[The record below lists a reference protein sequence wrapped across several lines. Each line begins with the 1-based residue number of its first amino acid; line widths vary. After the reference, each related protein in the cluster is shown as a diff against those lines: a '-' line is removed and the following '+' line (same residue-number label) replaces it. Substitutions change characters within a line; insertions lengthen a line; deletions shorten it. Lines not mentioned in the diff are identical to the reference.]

1 MLAKL
6 AWRRATFRLRKGRVR
21 LLHRSGAPKAGQ
33 ARFRAGGGTDFGYDA
48 RMPDILPE
56 NQLASGDSA
65 APMRVLRQFRVVF
78 NAVKTHF
85 RQVEREAGMGGA
97 QLWALSVI
105 ERQPG
110 IGATG
115 LARELDIH
123 QSTAS
128 NLVRALVERGFVTAS
143 RESAD
148 RRAVAL
154 RVLPEGAAVLRS
166 APMPF
171 AGVLPD
177 ALASLDEATLLRLEQ
192 DLGRLIAELAADDE
206 AAKVPLAQL

>member
-1 MLAKL
+1 
-6 AWRRATFRLRKGRVR
+6 
-21 LLHRSGAPKAGQ
+21 
-33 ARFRAGGGTDFGYDA
+33 
-48 RMPDILPE
+48 MPDLPP
-56 NQLASGDSA
+56 ADGDTSS
-65 APMRVLRQFRVVF
+65 MRVLRQFRIVF

-115 LARELDIH
+115 LARALDIH

-128 NLVRALVERGFVTAS
+128 NLVRGLVERGYVTTA
-143 RESAD
+143 REGAD
-148 RRAVAL
+148 RRNVAL
-154 RVLPEGAAVLRS
+154 RVLPAGAAVLRG
-166 APMPF
+166 APLPF

-177 ALASLDEATLLRLEQ
+177 ALASLDPATLARMEL
-192 DLGRLIAELAADDE
+192 DLQQLIKALGADPEGGR
-206 AAKVPLAQL
+206 VPLAQL